1 MVTQIIPK
9 LPYINKEETL
19 KFYTEKLRYKLISDS
34 GDYFIMTVDSEEIHF
49 FEFKN
54 LDPKKSDFMI
64 YLRIENIENF
74 YENLQ
79 TQNVKIH
86 PNGKLETKPWKQK
99 EFSILDPNG
108 TLLTFGESQ

>member
-19 KFYTEKLRYKLISDS
+19 KFYTEKLRYKLISDY
-34 GDYFIMTVDSEEIHF
+34 GDYFIMNVDSEEIHF

-79 TQNVKIH
+79 TQNVEIH